1 MSSQVSPARVS
12 AALQACGFPCSIR
25 WGSTPAS
32 PNETN
37 LARGSSPS
45 RSAALSL
52 AMSTAAAPSLICDEL
67 PAVTVPSG
75 RKAGLSAASASADV
89 SRRGVSSTPNS
100 TPACGFETST
110 GTISCSNRPVSIA
123 SNARRCD
130 SSEKASS
137 SARTNPHSLAITSDE
152 IPCGT
157 ISHRSRSLSDRSP
170 PLEPMGT
177 RDIISTPADTTRSS
191 CPDHTAV
198 AALKFVC
205 IEEPHCRSTVVPQTV
220 PAHNRAEILVRVA
233 GALGRRHD
241 EVARLIS
248 AEAGKPMKAAR
259 VEAQR
264 AMSTYTFAAVEARKL
279 SGEMVP
285 MDAAQAGEGKL
296 AFTLRLPI
304 GVVGAISPF
313 NFPLNLVA
321 HKIAPALAAG
331 CAVVL
336 KPASQT
342 PLSALFLAELEEEAG
357 LPPGWL
363 NVLVGP
369 APEIGDVLVDDE
381 RVKLIT
387 FTGSSGVGWKLKER
401 APKKRVNLELGN
413 ATPVI
418 VASDADVSTTAA
430 KVSQNAFAL
439 AGQSCI
445 SVQRVYVERSAYDE
459 FVKQLLPLVEA
470 LNVGDPADEDT
481 DVGPVIDED
490 ARERILAWIKKSSG
504 QVLTGGELV
513 GELFRPTVIANPGRQ
528 DEVSCEEVFGPV
540 CTVTAVDSI
549 DEAIEL
555 ANGTRYGLQA
565 GIFTATLA
573 NALRAAQELEFGGV
587 TVNEAPTFR
596 ADQMPYG
603 GVKDSGNTREGPH
616 YAVRELT
623 EERLVVVD
631 LPYFGQDRGNLWRQ

>member
-1 MSSQVSPARVS
+1 VV
-12 AALQACGFPCSIR
+12 
-25 WGSTPAS
+25 
-32 PNETN
+32 
-37 LARGSSPS
+37 
-45 RSAALSL
+45 
-52 AMSTAAAPSLICDEL
+52 AAATEKRLLIGAEWVETGEWLEVRSPYSGELVGRVAKAGAAEARRAIDAAEEAMREPL
-67 PAVTVPSG
+67 PAH
-75 RKAGLSAASASADV
+75 K
-89 SRRGVSSTPNS
+89 
-100 TPACGFETST
+100 
-110 GTISCSNRPVSIA
+110 
-123 SNARRCD
+123 
-130 SSEKASS
+130 
-137 SARTNPHSLAITSDE
+137 
-152 IPCGT
+152 
-157 ISHRSRSLSDRSP
+157 
-170 PLEPMGT
+170 
-177 RDIISTPADTTRSS
+177 
-191 CPDHTAV
+191 
-198 AALKFVC
+198 
-205 IEEPHCRSTVVPQTV
+205 
-220 PAHNRAEILVRVA
+220 RAEILVRVA
-233 GALGRRHD
+233 GALGRRQD

-248 AEAGKPMKAAR
+248 DEAGKPMKAAR

-285 MDAAQAGEGKL
+285 MDAAQAGDGKL

-369 APEIGDVLVDDE
+369 AAELGDVLVDDE

-418 VASDADVSTTAA
+418 VAADADVSTAAA
-430 KVSQNAFAL
+430 KVSQNAFAF

-459 FVKQLLPLVEA
+459 FVKQLVPLVEA
-470 LNVGDPADEDT
+470 LNVGDPADEGT

-490 ARERILAWIKKSSG
+490 ARERILAWIGTSSG
-504 QVLTGGELV
+504 QVLTGGELE
-513 GELFRPTVIANPGRQ
+513 GELIRPTVIANPGRG
-528 DEVSCEEVFGPV
+528 DEVSCEEIFGPV

-565 GIFTATLA
+565 GIFTASLA

-631 LPYFGQDRGNLWRQ
+631 LP